1 MFGGRCRD
9 RTLRKVGIEEMF
21 QKEVFLQRW
30 RQASQAGGEPGDGG
44 GPETKE
50 EFTHVWY
57 LLFNFWCRCGWFVEI
72 LKGKA
77 CLVNTSIL

>member
-1 MFGGRCRD
+1 MCGGRCRD
-9 RTLRKVGIEEMF
+9 RTLRKIDIEEMF

-44 GPETKE
+44 PETKE

-57 LLFNFWCRCGWFVEI
+57 LLFNFWCRCGWFAEI

-77 CLVNTSIL
+77 CLENTSIL